1 MDKIRLLIADDHAVV
16 RTGLAT
22 LLDST
27 GGIDVVG
34 EAENGEIAV
43 AKALKL
49 KPDVVVMD
57 ILMPVKNGIVAT
69 REIKTALPKTK
80 VLILTTSTVPAEISQ
95 ALDAGAC
102 GAISKSANND
112 ALVEAIKAIARG
124 QRIISPEI
132 ADLLDDNSDSYDLTD
147 RQLEIMRLVA
157 KGLPNTDIA
166 SLTGVSPNTVK
177 KHLEAIFKKL
187 GAFNRSE
194 AVAIALRENL
204 LKI

>member
-34 EAENGEIAV
+34 EAENGDIAV

-57 ILMPVKNGIVAT
+57 ILMPVKDGIAAT
-69 REIKTALPKTK
+69 REIKSALPKTK
-80 VLILTTSTVPAEISQ
+80 ILILTTSTVAAEIS
-95 ALDAGAC
+95 AAIDAGAS

-112 ALVEAIKAIARG
+112 ALAEAIKSIAAG
-124 QRIISPEI
+124 QRVISPEI
-132 ADLLDDNSDSYDLTD
+132 ADLLSDSPNGYELTD
-147 RQLEIMRLVA
+147 RQIEILRLVS

-166 SLTGVSPNTVK
+166 AQIGVSPNTVK
-177 KHLEAIFKKL
+177 KHLEAIFKRL

-204 LKI
+204 LKM

>member
-34 EAENGEIAV
+34 EAENGDIAV

-57 ILMPVKNGIVAT
+57 ILMPVKDGVAAT
-69 REIKTALPKTK
+69 REIKSALPKTK
-80 VLILTTSTVPAEISQ
+80 ILILTTSTVAAEIS
-95 ALDAGAC
+95 AAIDAGAS

-112 ALVEAIKAIARG
+112 ALAEAIKSIAAG
-124 QRIISPEI
+124 QRVISPEI
-132 ADLLDDNSDSYDLTD
+132 ADLLSDSSNGYELTD
-147 RQLEIMRLVA
+147 RQIEILRLVS

-166 SLTGVSPNTVK
+166 AQIGVSPNTVK
-177 KHLEAIFKKL
+177 KHLEAIFKRL

-204 LKI
+204 LKL